1 MRGGPGPSTPEPSG
15 IQPTTRRDLLM
26 AGLAGGV
33 AGWAVVKVAQAMDAT
48 PPLIPWVA
56 PLALVLAAGFVG
68 YLAYLTNQQVHVQ
81 RVRIEVNRAVAM
93 LVLGKSAALA
103 GVAVA
108 VGYFGFALNFLPRVD
123 VAAPRERVV
132 RSVVAILGGA
142 LLCIAGLLL
151 ERACRISDDDDAE
164 DETDG
169 FEAP

>member
-1 MRGGPGPSTPEPSG
+1 
-15 IQPTTRRDLLM
+15 M

-33 AGWAVVKVAQAMDAT
+33 AGWAIVKVAQALDTT

-56 PLALVLAAGFVG
+56 PLALVLTAAFVG
-68 YLAYLTNQQVHVQ
+68 YLGYLTNQQVHVQ

-108 VGYFGFALNFLPRVD
+108 VGYVGFALNFLPRID

-132 RSVVAILGGA
+132 RSVVAILGGV

-151 ERACRISDDDDAE
+151 ERTCRVSGDDPD
-164 DETDG
+164 DETD
-169 FEAP
+169 ELDAP

>member
-1 MRGGPGPSTPEPSG
+1 
-15 IQPTTRRDLLM
+15 M
-26 AGLAGGV
+26 AGLAGGI
-33 AGWAVVKVAQAMDAT
+33 AGWAVVKVSQALDIT

-56 PLALVLAAGFVG
+56 PLALVLTAAFVG

-81 RVRIEVNRAVAM
+81 RTRIEVNRAVAM

-108 VGYFGFALNFLPRVD
+108 VGYLGFALNFLPRVD

-132 RSVVAILGGA
+132 RSVVAILGGT

-151 ERACRISDDDDAE
+151 ERACRISDDDDDQA
-164 DETDG
+164 DTDG
-169 FEAP
+169 PGAP